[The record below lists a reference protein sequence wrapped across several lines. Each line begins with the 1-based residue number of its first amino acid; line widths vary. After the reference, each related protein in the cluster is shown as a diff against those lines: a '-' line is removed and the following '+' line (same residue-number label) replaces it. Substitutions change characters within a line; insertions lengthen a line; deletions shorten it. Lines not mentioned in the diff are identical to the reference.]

1 MSYLPDTHRRPFIA
15 ALVIALVL
23 LAGSLGVAKS
33 ASTAA
38 PERPAAIVERVLP
51 PPKRLVHAEASPV
64 RHHFAKLEVD
74 SGEARGAIETASLG
88 SAPESGVPAA
98 PAYRPRP

>member
-33 ASTAA
+33 ASTVA
-38 PERPAAIVERVLP
+38 PERSAAIVERVLP
-51 PPKRLVHAEASPV
+51 PPERLVHAEASPI
-64 RHHFAKLEVD
+64 RHHFVELKVD
-74 SGEARGAIETASLG
+74 SGEVRGAIETASLG
-88 SAPESGVPAA
+88 SGRETGVPSA
-98 PAYRPRP
+98 PGYRPRP